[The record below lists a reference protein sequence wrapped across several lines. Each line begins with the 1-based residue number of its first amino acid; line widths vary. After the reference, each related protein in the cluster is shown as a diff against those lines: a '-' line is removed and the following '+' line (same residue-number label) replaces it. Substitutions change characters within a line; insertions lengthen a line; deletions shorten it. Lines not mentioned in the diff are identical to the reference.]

1 MNDLLQP
8 APPGQH
14 WFVLHARP
22 RCEKKVAVYVG
33 LQGAPA
39 FLPLR
44 RRAHRYGARLRTF
57 TSPLFTGYLFACGD
71 VNLQARLRQNRHVAR
86 LLEVP
91 DQATLLGQLGQIR
104 MALELGD
111 LVEVLPYLEV
121 GRRVRVSQG
130 PLRGLEGIVQKVR
143 DRTRMVINLDIIRE
157 SVAVEID
164 STLLDPA

>member
-1 MNDLLQP
+1 MHDPLQP

-14 WFVLHARP
+14 WFVLHVRP
-22 RCEKKVAVYVG
+22 RCEKKVVAYLD
-33 LQGAPA
+33 LQRAPS

-57 TSPLFTGYLFACGD
+57 TSPLFTGYLFACGSPA
-71 VNLQARLRQNRHVAR
+71 LEARLRQNRYVAR

-91 DQATLLGQLGQIR
+91 DQATLLAQLGQIR
-104 MALELGD
+104 MALAVGD

-157 SVAVEID
+157 AVAVEID

>member
-1 MNDLLQP
+1 MHDPLQP

-22 RCEKKVAVYVG
+22 RCEKKVDTYARQ
-33 LQGAPA
+33 QGARV

-44 RRAHRYGARLRTF
+44 RRSHRYGARLRTF

-71 VNLQARLRQNRHVAR
+71 DPLKARLRQNRHVAR
-86 LLEVP
+86 LLDVA
-91 DQATLLGQLGQIR
+91 DQQGLLTQLAQIR
-104 MALELGD
+104 TALEAGD
-111 LVEVLPYLEV
+111 LVEVLPYLEI

-130 PLRGLEGIVQKVR
+130 ALRGLEGIVQKVR
-143 DRTRMVINLDIIRE
+143 DRTRIVINLDIIRE